1 VKRIAIIGAGDHG
14 AVVADILGERAAG
27 FVDDAAVLQGT
38 TVLGLR
44 VFASLDEIEHDG
56 VIVAIGDNTLRR
68 RLTEHA
74 VRAGESLATAI
85 HPSASVA
92 RSAAIAAGTMLCA
105 GSIVLPRATL
115 GHGVILNTKAS
126 VDHDCVVGDFVH
138 LAPAATLGG
147 NVRVG
152 TDTLVGPGATIVSGV
167 SIGSRSVIGAGAVV
181 LRNVPDDVT
190 AWGVPARIT
199 SDRRSEDSRR

>member
-1 VKRIAIIGAGDHG
+1 MKRIAIIGAGGHG
-14 AVVADILGERAAG
+14 AIVADILGDRAAG
-27 FVDDAAVLQGT
+27 FVDDAPALHGT

-56 VIVAIGDNTLRR
+56 VIVAIGDNVVRR
-68 RLTEHA
+68 RLTERA

-92 RSAAIAAGTMLCA
+92 RSAGIGAGSMLCA
-105 GSIVLPRATL
+105 GSIVLPRVTL

-126 VDHDCVVGDFVH
+126 VDHDCVIGDFTH
-138 LAPAATLGG
+138 IAPAATLGG
-147 NVRVG
+147 RVRVG
-152 TDTLVGPGATIVSGV
+152 IDTLIGPGATIVSGV
-167 SIGSRSVIGAGAVV
+167 SIGSRTVIGAGAVV
-181 LRNVPDDVT
+181 LRSVPDDVT

>member
-1 VKRIAIIGAGDHG
+1 MKRIAIIGAGGHG
-14 AVVADILGERAAG
+14 TIVADILGERAVG
-27 FVDDAAVLQGT
+27 FVDDRAALHGT
-38 TVLGLR
+38 TVLGLPI
-44 VFASLDEIEHDG
+44 FASLDEIEHDG
-56 VIVAIGDNTLRR
+56 VIVAIGNNSVRR
-68 RLTEHA
+68 RLTDRL
-74 VRAGESLATAI
+74 VSAGESLATAI

-92 RSAAIAAGTMLCA
+92 RSARIAAGSMLCA

-126 VDHDCVVGDFVH
+126 VDHDSVIGDFVH

-152 TDTLVGPGATIVSGV
+152 IDTLIGPGATIVSGV
-167 SIGSRSVIGAGAVV
+167 SIGSRTVIGAGAVV

-190 AWGVPARIT
+190 AWGVPARVT
-199 SDRRSEDSRR
+199 SDRRSEASRR